1 MQRNHSMYSTSYFTH
16 NWPKVVFDLR
26 LLYGDLKLRRRPQNL
41 AEVPRAAGRCVR
53 LHETTRRHI
62 ALACW
67 TTHNLLISPCLR
79 KQYGRIP
86 GIYLCRCVK
95 YDTVCCL
102 HEYGERQLCVST
114 GRSIFVAAKTCI
126 AGSCG
131 CEPASLV
138 QPISVLTV
146 PCLTVVQLRKYKL
159 CTVLPIWRTPRPISD
174 FCEGFHGFWG
184 SFYM

>member
-1 MQRNHSMYSTSYFTH
+1 MCDRPRLKNDISFQ
-16 NWPKVVFDLR
+16 LR

-67 TTHNLLISPCLR
+67 STHNLLISSCLR
-79 KQYGRIP
+79 KQYGRIT

-102 HEYGERQLCVST
+102 HDDGERPLCVST
-114 GRSIFVAAKTCI
+114 GRSVFVAAITCI

-146 PCLTVVQLRKYKL
+146 PCLKGLMAYK
-159 CTVLPIWRTPRPISD
+159 CSTVLSVGWKYI
-174 FCEGFHGFWG
+174 FV
-184 SFYM
+184 YV